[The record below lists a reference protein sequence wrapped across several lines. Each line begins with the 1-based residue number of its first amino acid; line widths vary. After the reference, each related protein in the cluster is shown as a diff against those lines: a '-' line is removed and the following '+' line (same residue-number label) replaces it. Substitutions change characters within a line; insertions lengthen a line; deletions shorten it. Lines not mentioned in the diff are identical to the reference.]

1 MADAI
6 PTPYGVNSL
15 IGVHYEFPK
24 KDDVL
29 LGHYHSH
36 GQGHITIV
44 QSGCVAIKSLYLD
57 AAWEKV
63 GRAGDVFDLPD
74 EQWHEITAL
83 EDNSKILNINKG

>member
-6 PTPYGVNSL
+6 PTPYEVNALKGVS
-15 IGVHYEFPK
+15 YDFPK

-29 LGHYHSH
+29 MGHYHSQ

-57 AAWEKV
+57 QAWEKV
-63 GRAGDVFDLPD
+63 GRAGDVFNLPD
-74 EQWHEITAL
+74 EQWHEIVAL
-83 EDNSKILNINKG
+83 EDDSKILNIQKG